1 MVLVVGSFAMPAPS
15 ARKVLLV
22 INVSAHAE
30 TAGEE
35 MGPTV
40 PVCCEQLGNNR
51 KQPQTIFFWDHTL
64 QNTFH
69 ESRSNPD
76 LNLDINFKGIFRIP
90 LSLVKTTFKF
100 ESLAFR
106 ISHKREYRA
115 EHYQCH

>member
-1 MVLVVGSFAMPAPS
+1 MVLVMGSFAMPAPP

-40 PVCCEQLGNNR
+40 PVCCEQLTNNR

-64 QNTFH
+64 
-69 ESRSNPD
+69 
-76 LNLDINFKGIFRIP
+76 
-90 LSLVKTTFKF
+90 
-100 ESLAFR
+100 
-106 ISHKREYRA
+106 
-115 EHYQCH
+115 